1 MTMLV
6 RLRSLISA
14 RLASER
20 GFAIPT
26 VMLMTVAAMGM
37 ATVGVM
43 ASIQSQSGVVRDQG
57 SKSAVAVAESGV
69 EQALLHY
76 NRGVPPCE
84 AAVEGGWCGPVI
96 GMSVNGGEVVYWAR
110 SGGGET
116 CDVSNEVECVEIVSQ
131 GTVNGVTRRVDVYS
145 ASVASQG
152 TPGGGPF
159 SNAGVL
165 SKNTL
170 TLNANAKI
178 HTGTAT
184 NGNIEITNGGSA
196 KLCGPASV
204 GIGKELTPKEYS
216 GYYSNPQCTSA
227 GGAPLEKEL
236 TLPPVN
242 QGNAAT
248 ENDNGR
254 LFGQDLVSGKKLD
267 ACWSGFNAKH
277 QSSTECGKERELFIG
292 TNSAVT
298 LGGTVYSF
306 CKLTLNQNSALY
318 VESGA
323 NVTIYFDSPE
333 DCGYKSTTTQLELQ
347 SNTRISAATGEPV
360 SIALLFVGSESIHTK
375 IQLNSNT
382 SVEETCDQNFIVYAP
397 LSEVELASKTKFCG
411 AIAGES
417 VHLNSNAEIW
427 SGAGA
432 EEFEVPGWEPPET
445 AAHYTP
451 FRYVEC
457 SGEAAGSP
465 NVGC

>member
-1 MTMLV
+1 MPKQLAQ
-6 RLRSLISA
+6 LLSS
-14 RLASER
+14 RLASEG
-20 GFAIPT
+20 GFAVPT

-57 SKSAVAVAESGV
+57 SKSALAVAESGV
-69 EQALLHY
+69 EQALLFY
-76 NRGVPPCE
+76 NRGASPCE
-84 AAVEGGWCGPVI
+84 PAVDGEWCGPVT
-96 GMSVNGGEVVYWAR
+96 GMSVNGGQVAYWAR
-110 SGGGET
+110 IGGGET

-131 GTVNGVTRRVDVYS
+131 GTVNGVTRRVDVYA
-145 ASVASQG
+145 ASVSSEG
-152 TPGGGPF
+152 SPGGGPF

-165 SKNTL
+165 SKETL

-184 NGNIEITNGGSA
+184 NGDIEITNGSSA
-196 KLCGPASV
+196 RLCGPASV
-204 GIGKELTPKEYS
+204 GMGKELKPKGYS
-216 GYYSNPQCTSA
+216 GYYSDPQCTSA
-227 GGAPLEKEL
+227 GGPPLEKDL

-267 ACWSGFNAKH
+267 ACWSGFNASH
-277 QSSTECGKERELFIG
+277 APSTKCGKERQLFVG

-306 CKLTLNQNSALY
+306 CKLTLDQNSALY

-333 DCGYKSTTTQLELQ
+333 ACGFTSATTQLELQ
-347 SNTRISAATGEPV
+347 SNTRITAASGEPV
-360 SIALLFVGSESIHTK
+360 SIALLFVGSESIPTK

-427 SGAGA
+427 SGTGA

-445 AAHYTP
+445 AAHYQP

-457 SGEAAGSP
+457 SNGEVASSP
-465 NVGC
+465 STGC